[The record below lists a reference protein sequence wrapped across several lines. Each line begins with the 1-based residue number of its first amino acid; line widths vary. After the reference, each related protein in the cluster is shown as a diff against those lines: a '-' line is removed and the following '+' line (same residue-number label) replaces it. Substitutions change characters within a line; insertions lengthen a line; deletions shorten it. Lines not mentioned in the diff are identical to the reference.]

1 MVTLRDFTP
10 EMITEPEWTPAGV
23 CILAGAGARV
33 NILGSN
39 RSRSQH

>member
-1 MVTLRDFTP
+1 
-10 EMITEPEWTPAGV
+10 MITKQEWRSGLRPEFAYWAD
-23 CILAGAGARV
+23 AGAGV